1 VIWSVTPKITRSSAI
16 AEGLHNALCQ
26 LKSSHY
32 AILAFQ
38 LVKVNTDS
46 QVTQTTKRL
55 QCLSHCQRAGQQVQV
70 RCSRMANDWFSDVT
84 TGWAISLT
92 LIWRCSSR
100 SRTTGCWVLVRW
112 MLVLKGESTPDR
124 YVNRRSRLV
133 QRRRDAAGSSSSSVV
148 VVESL
153 SPPLS
158 LASGTFLLAEHI
170 NSLNNNL
177 SYSIV
182 IVIAI
187 VCWLFDIYPVIKS
200 FYTTVCFIA

>member
-1 VIWSVTPKITRSSAI
+1 
-16 AEGLHNALCQ
+16 
-26 LKSSHY
+26 
-32 AILAFQ
+32 
-38 LVKVNTDS
+38 
-46 QVTQTTKRL
+46 
-55 QCLSHCQRAGQQVQV
+55 
-70 RCSRMANDWFSDVT
+70 
-84 TGWAISLT
+84 
-92 LIWRCSSR
+92 
-100 SRTTGCWVLVRW
+100 

-187 VCWLFDIYPVIKS
+187 VC
-200 FYTTVCFIA
+200 